1 MKKCL
6 ISSIIL
12 IVLMAACSSSAE
24 SPELQADMFKSKIDA
39 GAAVIDVRTPE
50 EYSGG
55 HIAGSQNIDIKDPGF
70 LNTIQTFDKAKPYA
84 VYCASGV
91 RSGKAA
97 DLMRENG
104 FTNVFTLS
112 GGLKTW
118 RQKGLPLE

>member
-1 MKKCL
+1 MKKYL
-6 ISSIIL
+6 IFSIVFIML
-12 IVLMAACSSSAE
+12 IAACSSPGE
-24 SPELQADMFKSKIDA
+24 SPELQADMFKSKIDE

-55 HIAGSQNIDIKDPGF
+55 HIASSRNIDIKDPKF
-70 LNTIQTFDKAKPYA
+70 LDIIQPLDKAKPYA

-97 DLMRENG
+97 DIMREHG
-104 FTNVFTLS
+104 FANVFTLS

-118 RQKGLPLE
+118 REQGLPLE